1 MRGDDKLLSNLY
13 QNATAFIFPS
23 LYEGFGIPPLEA
35 MANKCPVISSNT
47 SSMPEVIGDAA
58 EYFNPNSIEN
68 LIYAIEKVVL
78 SDIRKKELTQ
88 LGLDRI
94 KRFSWEKCSNQT
106 LSIYK
111 TLL

>member
-1 MRGDDKLLSNLY
+1 MSFSRTYLI
-13 QNATAFIFPS
+13 AFIFPS

-68 LIYAIEKVVL
+68 LIYAIEKVVF
-78 SDIRKKELTQ
+78 SD
-88 LGLDRI
+88 
-94 KRFSWEKCSNQT
+94 SNNESAGYCGSADT
-106 LSIYK
+106 KVINVNTSIFFI
-111 TLL
+111 LPIF